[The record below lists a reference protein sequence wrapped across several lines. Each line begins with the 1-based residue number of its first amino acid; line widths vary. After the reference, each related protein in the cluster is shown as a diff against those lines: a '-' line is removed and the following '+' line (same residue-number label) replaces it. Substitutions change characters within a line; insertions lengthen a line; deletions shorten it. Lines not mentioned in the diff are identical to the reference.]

1 MAEPR
6 YVHGYDA
13 REQDRLIAQAKH
25 WGAFIYDDLD
35 LRDGQRL
42 LEIGCGAGA
51 VLGEIGSA
59 HRNISLAGIDIEPKQ
74 IERARAHL
82 SSLGIDADLRA
93 GDARK
98 LPWSDQSFDHV
109 YFMWMLE
116 HLTEHDSVLAEAR
129 RVLKPG
135 GRVTITETDYNF
147 VTYPDSPDFIELMRA
162 WRAHFAGKGD
172 MTFARRVGPALLRAG
187 FAGVR
192 VRLGA
197 FHNFR
202 GEPDG
207 ALSKC
212 ANYHADYIE
221 PVIESIAAN
230 GLAELTTLQRGVR
243 WLRELA
249 DQHDASM
256 TGTVYRATASQLSSA

>member
-1 MAEPR
+1 
-6 YVHGYDA
+6 
-13 REQDRLIAQAKH
+13 
-25 WGAFIYDDLD
+25 
-35 LRDGQRL
+35 
-42 LEIGCGAGA
+42 
-51 VLGEIGSA
+51 
-59 HRNISLAGIDIEPKQ
+59 
-74 IERARAHL
+74 
-82 SSLGIDADLRA
+82 
-93 GDARK
+93 
-98 LPWSDQSFDHV
+98 
-109 YFMWMLE
+109 
-116 HLTEHDSVLAEAR
+116 
-129 RVLKPG
+129 
-135 GRVTITETDYNF
+135 
-147 VTYPDSPDFIELMRA
+147 
-162 WRAHFAGKGD
+162 

-202 GEPDG
+202 GEPDE
-207 ALSKC
+207 ALARM

-256 TGTVYRATASQLSSA
+256 TGTVYRATASQLSSG